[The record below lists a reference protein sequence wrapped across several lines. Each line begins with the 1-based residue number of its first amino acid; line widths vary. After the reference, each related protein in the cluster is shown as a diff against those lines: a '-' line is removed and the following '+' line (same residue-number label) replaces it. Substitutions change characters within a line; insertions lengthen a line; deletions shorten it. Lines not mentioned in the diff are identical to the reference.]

1 MAEKQSGAQQGA
13 ENQQGQFAIQKVY
26 MKDISFETPHS
37 PEIFREEW
45 KPAVD
50 MQLENQANMIED
62 NVFDVTLSVTVTVTV
77 NEKTAYLVEVKQAGV
92 FTIVGFAK
100 ELIEQ
105 MLAAACPNILFPF
118 AREAISDLVTR
129 GGFPQLLLA
138 PVNFDALYMQQVER
152 AKQEQQ
158 ESSSTH

>member
-1 MAEKQSGAQQGA
+1 MAEKQSDAQQGT
-13 ENQQGQFAIQKVY
+13 ENQQSQFTIQKVY

-62 NVFDVTLSVTVTVTV
+62 DVFDVTLSITVTVTV
-77 NEKTAYLVEVKQAGV
+77 NDKTAYLVEIQQSGV
-92 FTIVGFAK
+92 FTIIGFAK

-105 MLAAACPNILFPF
+105 MLATACPNILFPF

-138 PVNFDALYMQQVER
+138 PVNFDALYMQQIEK
-152 AKQEQQ
+152 AKQEAT
-158 ESSSTH
+158 STH

>member
-1 MAEKQSGAQQGA
+1 MAEKQSDAQQGT
-13 ENQQGQFAIQKVY
+13 ENQQSQFTIQKVY

-62 NVFDVTLSVTVTVTV
+62 DVFDVTLSITVTVTV
-77 NEKTAYLVEVKQAGV
+77 NDKTAYLVEIQQSGV
-92 FTIVGFAK
+92 FTIIGFAK

-105 MLAAACPNILFPF
+105 MLATACPNILFPF

-138 PVNFDALYMQQVER
+138 PVNFDALYMQQIEK

-158 ESSSTH
+158 EATSTH